1 MSRDV
6 VVKSELK
13 ASVWQVL
20 VKPGDRVEEDQE
32 LIILES
38 MKTEIPVTA
47 PCAGTVREVRV
58 AEKDQVAELQ
68 VLVVI
73 DG

>member
-47 PCAGTVREVRV
+47 PSAGVVREVRV